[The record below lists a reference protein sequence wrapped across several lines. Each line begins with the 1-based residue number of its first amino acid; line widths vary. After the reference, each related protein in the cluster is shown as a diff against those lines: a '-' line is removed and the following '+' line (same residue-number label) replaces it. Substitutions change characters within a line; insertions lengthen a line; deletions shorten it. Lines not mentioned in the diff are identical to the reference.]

1 MSFSP
6 SPSSSGQ
13 SSAWFWSK
21 PAPEATSQDEIIY
34 LITKINNFE
43 FLGDSEEEDDP
54 NYQEA
59 SSGEEESSKDDENNA
74 RIQESEEKKP
84 TKRDRTKTKQACPEN
99 GITMFKSNIP
109 QHLKRQHQAYLQKKY
124 RIPAECLV
132 CGNAMFKSNIP
143 RHLRKNHPLAHQ
155 AYLQRKAKGLK
166 ASWYKPKLS
175 LDCSVCGKRF

>member
-1 MSFSP
+1 M
-6 SPSSSGQ
+6 
-13 SSAWFWSK
+13 
-21 PAPEATSQDEIIY
+21 
-34 LITKINNFE
+34 ITKINNFE

-109 QHLKRQHQAYLQKKY
+109 
-124 RIPAECLV
+124 
-132 CGNAMFKSNIP
+132 

-155 AYLQRKAKGLK
+155 AYLQRKVKGLK